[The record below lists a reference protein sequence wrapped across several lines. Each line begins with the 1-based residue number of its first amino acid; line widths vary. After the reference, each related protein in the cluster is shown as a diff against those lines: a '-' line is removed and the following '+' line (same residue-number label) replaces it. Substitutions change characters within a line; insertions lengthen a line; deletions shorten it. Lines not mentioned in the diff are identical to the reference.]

1 MNMGTENQTIAL
13 SGGFDIIH
21 PGHIR
26 MIKGAQNFGRVIIL
40 LNSDEWILKKRG
52 IVMMPWHER
61 KEILLSIKG
70 IETVERVNDTD
81 GTVCE
86 ALKRLRPN
94 VFGNGGLRVD
104 RNTPERQLCNDL
116 GIVCVWGLGGG
127 ERDAYSNDILEKI
140 YSAKRPNI

>member
-1 MNMGTENQTIAL
+1 MIANQTIAL

-26 MIKGAQNFGRVIIL
+26 MINGAQHFGRVIII
-40 LNSDEWILKKRG
+40 LNSDEWIIKRKG
-52 IVMMPWHER
+52 VLMMPWHER
-61 KEILLSIKG
+61 KEILLAIKG
-70 IETVERVNDTD
+70 VDIVEPVDDRD

-94 VFGNGGLRVD
+94 VFGNGGLRGE
-104 RNTPERQLCNDL
+104 RNTPERALCNEL
-116 GIVCVWGLGGG
+116 GIALVFGIGGG
-127 ERDAYSNDILEKI
+127 ERDAYSNSILEKI

>member
-1 MNMGTENQTIAL
+1 MGIENQIIAL

-26 MIKGAQNFGRVIIL
+26 MIKGAQNFGRVMII
-40 LNSDEWILKKRG
+40 LNSDKWVLKKRG
-52 IVMMPWHER
+52 IVMMPWDER

-70 IETVERVNDTD
+70 VDSVERVDDSD

-94 VFGNGGLRVD
+94 VFGNGGIRGQ
-104 RNTPERQLCNDL
+104 RNTPERQLCNEL
-116 GIVCVWGLGGG
+116 GIACIWGIGGG
-127 ERDAYSNDILEKI
+127 ERDVYSNDILEKI